1 MSSHTI
7 ALAFSKGSHSLL
19 DPLDPLDP
27 LDALDALDAPDAPDA
42 LDALDAPDA
51 PDAPDAL
58 CLACFLPEVL
68 FACSAIFAVHGPIQS
83 SIDVQPSFV

>member
-1 MSSHTI
+1 MPRSLSSHTI

-27 LDALDALDAPDAPDA
+27 LDA